1 MNVKRQELERKIE
14 EMEAA
19 LASMKQQLNQ
29 AVEEEQ
35 HESIDHLDEHLQEME
50 HKWENIR
57 EFWPIVV
64 KEFRERF
71 VAKK

>member
-1 MNVKRQELERKIE
+1 MNVRRQELEQKIE

-19 LASMKQQLNQ
+19 LAKLKQQLNL

-35 HESIDHLDEHLQEME
+35 HESIDHLDEHLEEMD

-64 KEFRERF
+64 KEFQERF
-71 VAKK
+71 GKK

>member
-1 MNVKRQELERKIE
+1 MIVLC
-14 EMEAA
+14 AA
-19 LASMKQQLNQ
+19 ASGNAASWDDLK
-29 AVEEEQ
+29 
-35 HESIDHLDEHLQEME
+35 HHLDEHLQEME

>member
-19 LASMKQQLNQ
+19 LASMKQQLNR

-35 HESIDHLDEHLQEME
+35 HESIEHLDEHLQESMAA
-50 HKWENIR
+50 
-57 EFWPIVV
+57 P
-64 KEFRERF
+64 
-71 VAKK
+71 

>member
-19 LASMKQQLNQ
+19 LASMKQQLNR

-35 HESIDHLDEHLQEME
+35 HESIEHLDEHL
-50 HKWENIR
+50 
-57 EFWPIVV
+57 PTY
-64 KEFRERF
+64 
-71 VAKK
+71 